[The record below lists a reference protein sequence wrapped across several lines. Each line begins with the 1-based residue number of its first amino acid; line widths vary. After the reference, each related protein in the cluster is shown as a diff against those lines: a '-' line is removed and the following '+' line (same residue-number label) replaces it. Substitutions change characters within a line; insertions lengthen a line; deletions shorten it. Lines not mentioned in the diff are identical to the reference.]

1 MCSLG
6 CGRNLPESSSFPETA
21 SPKGAGEGE
30 ALEKDI
36 VEPTW
41 RTIYSAQDSGVV
53 KTGDT
58 SED

>member
-21 SPKGAGEGE
+21 SPKGAGEGD
-30 ALEKDI
+30 ALEKG
-36 VEPTW
+36 VGEPMP

-53 KTGDT
+53 KTGDS